1 MAHMFGVKRGVTVI
15 SRLSLSTSS
24 CSRQARKTTDP
35 IQQQFV
41 NKIRHYFQKQALSG
55 EGTLVDA
62 SPQLQNELK
71 EELQRLSRIYG
82 VTDDTVRFPALTFP
96 ETKFNIVSMV
106 DEAAAERQRLE
117 RLDESSVE
125 EAAGTRLIDWMER
138 PLETNGYALEIF
150 SNDGNYKEPTYKE
163 VIEDDYLLC
172 EAEQEEL
179 YDDDKFVFFNHLPE
193 PNTIPEVEKITTKD
207 AKKFDLKF

>member
-1 MAHMFGVKRGVTVI
+1 MFGVKRNVI
-15 SRLSLSTSS
+15 AISKLALSTSS
-24 CSRQARKTTDP
+24 CSRQARKTADP

-41 NKIRHYFQKQALSG
+41 NKIRLYFQKQALSG

-62 SPQLQNELK
+62 SPQIQSELK

-82 VTDDTVRFPALTFP
+82 VTDDTVRFPSLTFP
-96 ETKFNIVSMV
+96 EAKFNIVTMV

-117 RLDESSVE
+117 QVDESSME
-125 EAAGTRLIDWMER
+125 ETAGTRLIDWMEK
-138 PLETNGYALEIF
+138 PLETEGYALEIF

-179 YDDDKFVFFNHLPE
+179 YDDDKFVFYEHLPQ
-193 PNTIPEVEKITTKD
+193 PQTIPEVENITTKD
-207 AKKFDLKF
+207 AKKFDLIF